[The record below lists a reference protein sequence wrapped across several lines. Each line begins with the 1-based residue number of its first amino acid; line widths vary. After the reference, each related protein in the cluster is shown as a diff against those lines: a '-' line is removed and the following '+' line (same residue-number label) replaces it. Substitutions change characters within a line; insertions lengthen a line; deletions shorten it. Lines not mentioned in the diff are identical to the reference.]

1 MAHPKPRGP
10 KLETLLDQRDGLR
23 DKISLAEN
31 DGHSSDYD
39 LGDLRRR
46 LVIIDH
52 AIIQQWDDPSA

>member
-10 KLETLLDQRDGLR
+10 KLETLLDQRDRLR